1 MLIPNVILASASVKL
16 VFLKGLTE
24 SSILQYRRRSNHSIM
39 KIAVGLLNLPKNNP
53 VAMAKLNKPINAS
66 AAESA
71 LVKTDWTMPITNC
84 SEGLCTK
91 KISLSKFYPF
101 TVSTCNSI

>member
-24 SSILQYRRRSNHSIM
+24 SSILQYHRRSNHSICENFR
-39 KIAVGLLNLPKNNP
+39 KAVGLLNLPKNNP

-66 AAESA
+66 AESA
-71 LVKTDWTMPITNC
+71 PKNRLDLYAHNQ
-84 SEGLCTK
+84 L
-91 KISLSKFYPF
+91 
-101 TVSTCNSI
+101 